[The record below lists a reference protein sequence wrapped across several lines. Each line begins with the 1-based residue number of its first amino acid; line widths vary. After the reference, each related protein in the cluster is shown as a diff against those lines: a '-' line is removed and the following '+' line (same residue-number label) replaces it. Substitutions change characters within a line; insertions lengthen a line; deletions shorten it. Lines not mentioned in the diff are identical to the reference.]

1 MCAEFL
7 KRLARKYAGKQSEH
21 LKEAAQSYEK
31 GGTLMKEFTQLFPFK
46 PKGEMT
52 QEDRKKGA
60 GMLRKV
66 KPLEE
71 EAIAH
76 MKKAL
81 TQWEKA

>member
-1 MCAEFL
+1 
-7 KRLARKYAGKQSEH
+7 
-21 LKEAAQSYEK
+21 
-31 GGTLMKEFTQLFPFK
+31 MKEFTQLFPFK

>member
-7 KRLARKYAGKQSEH
+7 KRLAEKYHGKQSKH

-31 GGTLMKEFTQLFPFK
+31 GWTLMKGFTQLFPFK
-46 PKGEMT
+46 PQGEMT
-52 QEDRKKGA
+52 LENCRKGA
-60 GMLRKV
+60 EMLRKV
-66 KPLEE
+66 KQLEE

-81 TQWEKA
+81 TQWEEA